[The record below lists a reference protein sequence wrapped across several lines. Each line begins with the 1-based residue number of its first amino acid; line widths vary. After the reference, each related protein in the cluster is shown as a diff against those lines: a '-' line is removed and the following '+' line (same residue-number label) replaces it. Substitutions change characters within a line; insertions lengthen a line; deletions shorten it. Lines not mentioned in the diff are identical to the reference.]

1 MGGGLAIMFKPVL
14 LLFQGLGAGRTSL
27 FHALCFFVVGF
38 TFIGAGSIAA
48 PAGKDPGGQAT
59 AAPNR
64 KGVNERTALGKNSS
78 GRNLAAASETSHAK
92 SILIAAKDSV
102 GKEMWKGFGLPNGGL
117 GCAASLSNVLGKAG
131 VKYARSPVTKVV
143 RQKLLGGP
151 YKTAEYVVKEGGDGA
166 INDRTL
172 AKVAQPGDVLVAF
185 MDPLPKG
192 NIGPKAHCGI
202 IGSDGTVF
210 TNDWNDGIWKH
221 ADIHTYFDSYRHIR
235 VIRVL

>member
-1 MGGGLAIMFKPVL
+1 MMRSESVILRCEKLVSERKRLIISVCVGF
-14 LLFQGLGAGRTSL
+14 LFT
-27 FHALCFFVVGF
+27 ALCVSSAF
-38 TFIGAGSIAA
+38 AA
-48 PAGKDPGGQAT
+48 PKAG
-59 AAPNR
+59 
-64 KGVNERTALGKNSS
+64 VERLQSAHSQEI
-78 GRNLAAASETSHAK
+78 LAAAKA
-92 SILIAAKDSV
+92 SV

-151 YKTAEYVVKEGGDGA
+151 VKTAEYVVKEGGDGP
-166 INDRTL
+166 INDRAL
-172 AKVAQPGDVLVAF
+172 ANVAKPGDVLVAF

-202 IGSDGTVF
+202 IGPDGTVF

-235 VIRVL
+235 VIRLR

>member
-1 MGGGLAIMFKPVL
+1 MMRSESVVL
-14 LLFQGLGAGRTSL
+14 KVEKMVSAGKQLIFSVSVCSL
-27 FHALCFFVVGF
+27 FSVFGVSSAF
-38 TFIGAGSIAA
+38 
-48 PAGKDPGGQAT
+48 
-59 AAPNR
+59 AAPNA
-64 KGVNERTALGKNSS
+64 GVDRLQSAHSQE
-78 GRNLAAASETSHAK
+78 
-92 SILIAAKDSV
+92 ILNAAKASV

-151 YKTAEYVVKEGGDGA
+151 VKTAEYVVKEGGDGP
-166 INDRTL
+166 INDRAL
-172 AKVAQPGDVLVAF
+172 AKVAKPGDVLVAF

-202 IGSDGTVF
+202 IGPDGTVF

-235 VIRVL
+235 VIRLQ